1 MVQINKSADQF
12 ETLSVTAKLQLSE
25 VLMSLI
31 GVGPAK
37 KVITF
42 NYILKDTK
50 GQVLDS
56 SGGEPMAFLTGT
68 GQIIPALEEQLT
80 GMLIG
85 SKKTV
90 HIAAKEAYGDNDP
103 KMIIEVPKT
112 DLAHIQIEVG
122 AFLQL
127 NLGQQLK
134 VVRVASIAEDIVT
147 LDGNHPLAGQ
157 DLVFDVEMMNSRE
170 ATAEE
175 QSHGHAH
182 GVGGHHH

>member
-1 MVQINKSADQF
+1 
-12 ETLSVTAKLQLSE
+12 
-25 VLMSLI
+25 MSLI
-31 GVGPAK
+31 GIEPNR
-37 KVITF
+37 KVISF
-42 NYILKDTK
+42 NYVLKDSK

-56 SGGEPMAFLTGT
+56 SEGEPMAFLTGG
-68 GQIIPALEEQLT
+68 GQIIPALEEQLI

-90 HIAAKEAYGDNDP
+90 TLAAKDAYGENDP
-103 KMIIEVPKT
+103 KMIIQVPKA

-134 VVRVASIAEDIVT
+134 VVRVAAITDENVT

-157 DLVFDVEMMNSRE
+157 ELVFDVEMVNSRE
-170 ATAEE
+170 ATQEE
-175 QSHGHAH
+175 VAHGHAH
-182 GVGGHHH
+182 GAGGHHH